1 MNLMPPMST
10 LNRIV
15 MVLVVVVALTQILVL
30 IFR

>member
-1 MNLMPPMST
+1 MMPMPPMST

-15 MVLVVVVALTQILVL
+15 LVLVVVVAITQILVL

>member
-1 MNLMPPMST
+1 MPPIST

-15 MVLVVVVALTQILVL
+15 LILLVVVAITQILVL

>member
-1 MNLMPPMST
+1 MMLMPPMST

-15 MVLVVVVALTQILVL
+15 MILVVVVAITQILVL